1 MGLET
6 ERKYLVKDSSYRNL
20 SFKSSVITQGY
31 LNPDPE
37 RTVRIRIK
45 DETGFLT
52 VKGKNIGDTR
62 LEFEYEIPLQDA
74 RTLLGLC
81 DGCVVEKIRHYVNYS
96 GFIWEVDEFQGRN
109 ASLVVA
115 EIELP
120 SSDVDF
126 DVPGFIG
133 AEVTGDP
140 NYYNSNLS

>member
-1 MGLET
+1 M
-6 ERKYLVKDSSYRNL
+6 
-20 SFKSSVITQGY
+20 
-31 LNPDPE
+31 
-37 RTVRIRIK
+37 
-45 DETGFLT
+45 
-52 VKGKNIGDTR
+52 
-62 LEFEYEIPLQDA
+62 
-74 RTLLGLC
+74 
-81 DGCVVEKIRHYVNYS
+81 VEKIRHYVNYS

>member
-1 MGLET
+1 MGFET
-6 ERKYLVKDSSYRNL
+6 ERKYLVKDESYRNL
-20 SFKSSVITQGY
+20 AFKSSVIAQGY
-31 LNPDPE
+31 LNRDPE

-45 DETGFLT
+45 DDRGFLT
-52 VKGKNIGDTR
+52 VKGKNTGDTR
-62 LEFEYEIPLQDA
+62 LEFEYEIPLDDA
-74 RTLLGLC
+74 RTMLGLC
-81 DGCVVEKIRHYVNYS
+81 DGSVVEKIRYYVNYS
-96 GFIWEVDEFQGRN
+96 GFVWEVDEFQGRN

-126 DVPGFIG
+126 DVPDFIG